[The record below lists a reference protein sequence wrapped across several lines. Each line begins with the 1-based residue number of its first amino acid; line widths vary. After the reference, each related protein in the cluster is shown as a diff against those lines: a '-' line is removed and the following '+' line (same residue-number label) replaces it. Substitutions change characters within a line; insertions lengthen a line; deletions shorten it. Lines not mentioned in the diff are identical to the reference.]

1 MMRFLLQYS
10 FLFLAVQAANVQ
22 KIIVE
27 EAFNKAVAQYKE
39 ASAAL
44 EKQLPACLE
53 KHEVDADSK
62 FTLNGHIVVLK
73 TPHTPENE
81 DKISGFQNCVFEIS
95 QDTLVAGSYEA
106 VESSVVLEDTTEG
119 WNQAA
124 MTNLRYDVIP
134 ALIG

>member
-1 MMRFLLQYS
+1 MRFLLQYS

-27 EAFNKAVAQYKE
+27 EAFNKAVAQYKA
-39 ASAAL
+39 ASSAL
-44 EKQLPACLE
+44 EEQLPGCLE
-53 KHEVDADSK
+53 KYDVEADSK
-62 FTLNGHIVVLK
+62 FTLNGHVVVLK

-81 DKISGFQNCVFEIS
+81 DKLSGFQNCVFEIS
-95 QDTLVAGSYEA
+95 HDTLVAGSYEA
-106 VESSVVLEDTTEG
+106 IESSVVLEDTTEG

-124 MTNLRYDVIP
+124 MTNLRYDVVA